1 MMYRYVTTTPPQDFY
16 PTLPYINKS
25 SVLSNTSLSH
35 SHSIEEEE
43 EESDEEEEEEVKN
56 EKKSSS
62 ESSSTSSLIEQDDQD
77 VIIPTISNQKP
88 NPEMNDQNI

>member
-1 MMYRYVTTTPPQDFY
+1 MFRYVTTTPPQDFY

-25 SVLSNTSLSH
+25 SILSNTSLSH

-43 EESDEEEEEEVKN
+43 EEEEESDEEEEEEEVKN
-56 EKKSSS
+56 EEK
-62 ESSSTSSLIEQDDQD
+62 SSSTSSMIQQDDQD